1 MPELAEK
8 ADNESA
14 RLGAV
19 RGGASVG
26 SDLDS
31 LPTLVAFAS
40 REEHLN
46 FGLERVAEDDKVTGE
61 RAVGGED
68 GRQREIRRGALER
81 VAAAKQKGA
90 YRGRVTWRR

>member
-40 REEHLN
+40 RDEHLN

-61 RAVGGED
+61 RAVGVRTAD
-68 GRQREIRRGALER
+68 SVRS
-81 VAAAKQKGA
+81 VAARSSAS
-90 YRGRVTWRR
+90 RPRSRRVHIEGG